1 MKALSLTQPWATLI
15 ALGAKRVETRSRA
28 TKFRGQVA
36 IHAAIGFPG
45 WAKRQCFMPPFS
57 TVLVAH
63 GFSPDTLPLGRIV
76 CITEVLD
83 CVRTELVREAWC
95 HYSEAVHEERF
106 GDYSDGR
113 FGFTLGEIYRVDP
126 PIYAKGHLGFW
137 NWEPALNFGLP
148 VHPPTSI
155 SASLR
160 LSGVLPFEE
169 AE

>member
-1 MKALSLTQPWATLI
+1 M
-15 ALGAKRVETRSRA
+15 
-28 TKFRGQVA
+28 
-36 IHAAIGFPG
+36 H
-45 WAKRQCFMPPFS
+45 CFW
-57 TVLVAH
+57 
-63 GFSPDTLPLGRIV
+63 I
-76 CITEVLD
+76 
-83 CVRTELVREAWC
+83 
-95 HYSEAVHEERF
+95 YF